1 MPSDKSINTCRNTC
15 RKACCNNKKNVG
27 AKWANSLDKCKT
39 INPCKNAKPTQPIIS
54 NNESSKIIKSR
65 ISQHSHRGWR
75 RVSWSRFK
83 LEQQTK
89 SFKTKIIGKSDLFYP
104 GTTRCGINPVV
115 NNLTPDEIKNIPT
128 SSLSKSQ
135 VTCNSYPEV
144 VKPSDTTR
152 IINYETIED
161 IFIK

>member
-1 MPSDKSINTCRNTC
+1 MIS
-15 RKACCNNKKNVG
+15 NKKNVG
-27 AKWANSLDKCKT
+27 AKWANYLDKCKT
-39 INPCKNAKPTQPIIS
+39 VNPCKNSRPTQPIIS

-65 ISQHSHRGWR
+65 IAQHSHRGWR

-89 SFKTKIIGKSDLFYP
+89 SFKAKIIGKSDLFYP
-104 GTTRCGINPVV
+104 GTTRCDINSAV
-115 NNLTPDEIKNIPT
+115 NNLTPDEIKNIPVD
-128 SSLSKSQ
+128 SLPKSE
-135 VTCNSYPEV
+135 VICNNYPEITN
-144 VKPSDTTR
+144 PSDIIR